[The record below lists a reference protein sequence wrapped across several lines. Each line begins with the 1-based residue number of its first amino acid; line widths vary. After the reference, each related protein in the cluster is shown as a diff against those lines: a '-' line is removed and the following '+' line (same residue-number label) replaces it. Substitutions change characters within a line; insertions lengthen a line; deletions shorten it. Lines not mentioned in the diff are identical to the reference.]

1 MSETEAISIKEYA
14 RRKGCSDT
22 AVRKAIASGKIV
34 KGVIDQKT
42 ARPKII
48 PSVADV
54 EWSRNVNPAYERSF
68 SLKPEPKKTVTQ
80 KTAAP
85 KIKTTIPSQREVSE
99 PEPAPQGRTYADV
112 KKLQAEVKLQYEM
125 LVLKEKK
132 GQLVDKQQ
140 VYKQLFEI
148 GQQLKSGLLTL
159 PDRVIDA
166 IFSAPSRND
175 AHTVLTQA
183 IIDELENVSHF
194 KNTPE

>member
-1 MSETEAISIKEYA
+1 VSETEAISIKEYA

-48 PSVADV
+48 PSIADV
-54 EWSRNVNPAYERSF
+54 EWSRNINPAYERVF
-68 SLKPEPKKTVTQ
+68 KLKPEPKPR
-80 KTAAP
+80 AP
-85 KIKTTIPSQREVSE
+85 KKAAAVPTKNIVETRREISEQPLTPKGRSYHDIKT
-99 PEPAPQGRTYADV
+99 
-112 KKLQAEVKLQYEM
+112 LQAEVKLQYEM
-125 LVLKEKK
+125 LTLKEKK
-132 GQLVDKQQ
+132 GELVDKKQ
-140 VYKQLFEI
+140 VYRQLFEI

-175 AHTVLTQA
+175 AHTVLTKA
-183 IIDELENVSHF
+183 IIDELESISQF
-194 KNTPE
+194 KNAQE